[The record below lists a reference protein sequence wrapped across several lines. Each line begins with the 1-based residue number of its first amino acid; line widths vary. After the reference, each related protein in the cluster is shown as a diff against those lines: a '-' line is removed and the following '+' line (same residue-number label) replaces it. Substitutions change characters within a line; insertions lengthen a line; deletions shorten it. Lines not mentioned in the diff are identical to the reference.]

1 MAKLLMI
8 TGLGSAK
15 DLASGRQGAFYN
27 TLEEFHKYWDR
38 IDIIAPKILNP
49 KSEILNKSKIQ
60 NSKSQTIV
68 LFGNVYIHV
77 SPWPLVFHPFWF
89 LKKGRQIYKEQKFD
103 LMTVHDFPPFYNG
116 IGARLLWQKIKV
128 PYILEILHIPGHP
141 RVASIKEA
149 FYRFLF
155 KLFIRLDV
163 SRAKAVRVMN
173 NQVAEK
179 LVQFGVPESK
189 INLIPAIYVDSDIFK
204 PMTLPKEYDLIF
216 VGRLEKNKGIDLLLE
231 TASKLK
237 TQILNF
243 KMIIV
248 GSGPLKEN
256 LKFKIK
262 NLKLQDNVLLHG
274 YAKDSHEIAELLNK
288 SKILVM
294 PSYNEGGPRVVVEAM
309 ACGVPVLATPVGIVS
324 DLLKNGSGG
333 EIIAWEAE
341 DIDHKAKGLLSD
353 PNKYQE
359 YSLNG
364 LEIAKQFEKK
374 EAIKNYAEQL
384 KILISK
390 P

>member
-237 TQILNF
+237 AQILNF

-341 DIDHKAKGLLSD
+341 DIVHKAKGLLD
-353 PNKYQE
+353 NPERYGE
-359 YSLNG
+359 CRLNG
-364 LEIAKQFEKK
+364 LETAKQFEKK
-374 EAIKNYAEQL
+374 ETIKNYAEQL